1 MQEHIYVGSKNC
13 LELKKKRLF
22 KTKYVGNLWTS
33 QINLQDKL
41 NYTHLCAAS
50 KPPSYL
56 GILMN
61 MLLNIVYLKRRSF
74 ANLLTLL
81 HNWHKNMSVGLFS
94 LVKGRGFPQK
104 SFNCAW
110 KLGGNNSTIESGF
123 PAARTFG
130 LVWFGLLCFVLFAC
144 LLDLVAR
151 SAVSLLG
158 HFPSPFWFFF
168 FDLSPLGWL

>member
-1 MQEHIYVGSKNC
+1 
-13 LELKKKRLF
+13 
-22 KTKYVGNLWTS
+22 
-33 QINLQDKL
+33 
-41 NYTHLCAAS
+41 
-50 KPPSYL
+50 
-56 GILMN
+56 MN

-81 HNWHKNMSVGLFS
+81 HNWYKNMSVGLFS

-130 LVWFGLLCFVLFAC
+130 LVWFVVFCFVCLFAWPCCEECC
-144 LLDLVAR
+144 LPLRPSSL
-151 SAVSLLG
+151 SLLV
-158 HFPSPFWFFF
+158 FFFFF
-168 FDLSPLGWL
+168 FDLGPPRMAVKMPKVIHIRLSQTATGIIAANLRLFLELSAIKR